1 MIMKNWGVRARV
13 LLVAVLPMLV
23 VALLLTAFYTS
34 SRIDDVEQAHAA
46 RGKAYARQLV
56 AASEYAVF
64 SGNHDALQKLT
75 EASLNEEGMAGVII
89 IDLFGETLAR
99 SGQLD
104 DDIPLAR
111 DLLAE
116 SDYVS
121 GKRTLRVIEPIYA
134 GQASLGTEFNDDAFR
149 SGSAVVTPTLG
160 NVIVDL
166 DRSALDAQRRDLL
179 RTGMLT
185 VLAALVGTLLLATS
199 MSRGVSGPIRRV
211 AYAVSRIGKG
221 QFDQRVPIVGGGS
234 LRMLAEG
241 VNEMAEEL
249 AGMHAQMRGRI
260 SEATAEL
267 RTRKEE
273 AERAN
278 MAKSRFLAAAS
289 HDLRQPMHALGLFIS
304 ELSQCRLDAPSR
316 HLLGQITA
324 SAEAME
330 DLLDSLLDISRLDAG
345 VLQASVRAFPLQP
358 VLERIAATQR
368 AAASDA
374 RVSLR
379 IRPTD
384 AWGASDPVLFE
395 RILGN
400 LVSNA
405 VRYSPAGK
413 VLVACRR
420 RGDTWRIEVRDNG
433 IGIPQHAQE
442 NIFQEFVQLQNPER
456 SRDKGLGLGLAI
468 VRRLTAML
476 DHPLEL
482 RSAPGRGS
490 AFAVT
495 IPAGRREDVVDAP
508 PAERDPGDL
517 GGLRVAL
524 VEDDPL
530 VLSAMHSLL
539 TSWGCDLVAAP
550 DLELL
555 IDRLSARGGPPSAII
570 SDHRLARGA
579 SGTDVI
585 REVRRRYGEDLPA
598 ALITGDTGP
607 DALALAEREGLPV
620 LHKPVR
626 PARLRALLNRIAANV
641 D

>member
-1 MIMKNWGVRARV
+1 MKNWGVRARV

-75 EASLNEEGMAGVII
+75 EASLAEEGMAGVII

-104 DDIPLAR
+104 EDIALAR
-111 DLLAE
+111 ELLAE

-121 GKRTLRVIEPIYA
+121 SKRTLRVIEPIYA
-134 GQASLGTEFNDDAFR
+134 GQASLGTELNDEAFR
-149 SGSAVVTPTLG
+149 SGSKVLTPTLG
-160 NVIVDL
+160 NVVVDL
-166 DRSALDAQRRDLL
+166 SRSALDAQRRDLL

-211 AYAVSRIGKG
+211 ADAVSRIGKG

-267 RTRKEE
+267 RERKEE

-374 RVSLR
+374 RVTLR
-379 IRPTD
+379 IRHTD
-384 AWGASDPVLFE
+384 AWGVSDPVLFE

-482 RSAPGRGS
+482 RSTPGRGS

-508 PAERDPGDL
+508 APEREPGDL

-539 TSWGCDLVAAP
+539 TSWGCDMVAAP

-555 IDRLSARGGPPSAII
+555 VDRLNARGGAPNAII

-579 SGTDVI
+579 SGAEVI

>member
-1 MIMKNWGVRARV
+1 MMMNWGVRARV
-13 LLVAVLPMLV
+13 LLVAVLPMLF

-34 SRIDDVEQAHAA
+34 SRIADIEEAHAA

-75 EASLNEEGMAGVII
+75 EASLAEEGMAGVMIV
-89 IDLFGETLAR
+89 DLFGETLAR
-99 SGQLD
+99 SGRLD
-104 DDIPLAR
+104 DSMPVAR
-111 DLLAE
+111 ELLDH
-116 SDYVS
+116 SVYHS
-121 GKRTLRVIEPIYA
+121 GAHTMRVIEPIFA
-134 GQASLGTEFNDDAFR
+134 SQASLGTEFNHDAFR
-149 SGSAVVTPTLG
+149 RGTTILPPTLG

-166 DRSALDAQRRDLL
+166 GRDALDAQRRDLL

-185 VLAALVGTLLLATS
+185 VLAALIGTLLLATS

-211 AYAVSRIGKG
+211 ADAVARIGKG
-221 QFDQRVPIVGGGS
+221 QFEERVPLVGGGS

-241 VNEMAEEL
+241 VNEMAAEL

-260 SEATAEL
+260 EEATAEL
-267 RTRKEE
+267 RTRKDE

-278 MAKSRFLAAAS
+278 SAKSRFLAAAS

-304 ELSQCRLDAPSR
+304 ELSQCKLDAQSR
-316 HLLGQITA
+316 RLLNQISA

-345 VLQASVRAFPLQP
+345 VLQPSLRAFPLQP
-358 VLERIAATQR
+358 VFERIAATQQ
-368 AAASDA
+368 AATADN
-374 RVSLR
+374 RVTLR
-379 IRPTD
+379 MRHTP
-384 AWGASDPVLFE
+384 AWGLSDPVLFE

-413 VLVACRR
+413 VLVVCRR
-420 RGDTWRIEVRDNG
+420 RGERWRIEVRDNG
-433 IGIPQHAQE
+433 IGIPAQSQE
-442 NIFQEFVQLQNPER
+442 SIFQEFVQLQNPER

-468 VRRLTAML
+468 VRRLTDML
-476 DHPLEL
+476 GHPLQL
-482 RSAPGRGS
+482 HSAPGRGS
-490 AFAVT
+490 AFVFSV
-495 IPAGRREDVVDAP
+495 PAGHHEDATNHADEARE
-508 PAERDPGDL
+508 PGDL
-517 GGLRVAL
+517 RGLRIAL
-524 VEDDPL
+524 VDDDPL
-530 VLSAMHSLL
+530 ALTAMDSLL
-539 TSWGCDLVAAP
+539 KSWGCDVLPAP

-555 IDRLSARGGPPSAII
+555 IDGLTSRNPPHAII

-579 SGTDVI
+579 SGTEVI
-585 REVRRRYGEDLPA
+585 REVRRRYGADLPA
-598 ALITGDTGP
+598 ALITGDTGS
-607 DALALAEREGLPV
+607 DALGLAEREGLPV

-626 PARLRALLNRIAANV
+626 PARLRALLNRIAAHC